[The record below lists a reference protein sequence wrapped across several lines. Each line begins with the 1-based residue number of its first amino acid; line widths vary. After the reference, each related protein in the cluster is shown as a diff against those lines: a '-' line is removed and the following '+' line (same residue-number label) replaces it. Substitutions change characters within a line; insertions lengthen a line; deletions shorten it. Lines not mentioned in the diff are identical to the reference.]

1 MGYLLQDLQ
10 VVSCGCREVHE
21 DVHVQRDVRCR
32 CHCHGERLLVA
43 CNSMQQPVQQDVM
56 VPPVVRA
63 QTGCTGQPGLRVAS
77 TWWGRTWTFPV
88 VSSSY
93 QGGGRGRGRG
103 TTTSAQPKQRLRWNL
118 STSAARHTL
127 GLVRAWFTPSAPAAD
142 CCGSQS
148 AHTCTWPG
156 DVSSKLC
163 TRRLQAVWDSP
174 P

>member
-10 VVSCGCREVHE
+10 VVSRGCREVHE

-56 VPPVVRA
+56 VPPTVRA

-93 QGGGRGRGRG
+93 QGGGGEGEGDHNKCSTQAEATMECIYFSCTPYTGPRARVVHPER
-103 TTTSAQPKQRLRWNL
+103 TSSGMLR
-118 STSAARHTL
+118 
-127 GLVRAWFTPSAPAAD
+127 
-142 CCGSQS
+142 
-148 AHTCTWPG
+148 
-156 DVSSKLC
+156 
-163 TRRLQAVWDSP
+163 
-174 P
+174 